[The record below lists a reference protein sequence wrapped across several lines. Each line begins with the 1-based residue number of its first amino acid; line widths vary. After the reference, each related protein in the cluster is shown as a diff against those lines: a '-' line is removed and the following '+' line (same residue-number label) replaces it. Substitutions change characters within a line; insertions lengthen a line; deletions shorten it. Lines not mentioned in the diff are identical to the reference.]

1 MAAAHGGGGLQGPLL
16 GETTGTASPQQR
28 RSRRSK
34 PWAALSIAAALL
46 VVAGVLFFL
55 SSGDAAAGAGR
66 GSEGEAVVV
75 GERRRGRSPHEV
87 ESEVGAAAADDARC
101 SEVGAA
107 ALRAGGHAVDAAVAA
122 ALCLGVVHPMSSG
135 LGGGA
140 FVVVRDGASGE
151 AVAFDARETAPAAAT
166 PVRASS
172 SSYSDVLARNHQPAR
187 GGMGNARHSMTCGG
201 EGHLASTSWGLGPIV
216 LGLLVACVSLS
227 GGATRDRADPK
238 KEKKKITKNGD
249 NLLPVLTANFVLV
262 LAGNTKQDM
271 YAADPS
277 KKYKGALAMG
287 IPGELAGLHAAWSR
301 YGRLP
306 WRDLVAPAIRLA
318 RDGYEIVAYVARA
331 LKSSEADVL
340 ADPGLRAVFAPA
352 GRVLAAG
359 ETCRNPALAAALE
372 LIADEG
378 SAALYGG
385 AVGAALVR
393 DVTAAGGIVTVEDL
407 RNYRVEVSD
416 AMRVDSMGF
425 TFLGMPPPSSGTV
438 GMAMILNV
446 LGGYKSLEFLKGFL
460 GIHRLI
466 EAIKHMLAT
475 RMDLGDPD
483 FVNVTGD
490 VAEMLSLP
498 FADRIRGRIVDNT
511 TFPAGYYFPKW
522 RQLDDHGTSH
532 LCVVD
537 GDRNVV
543 AMTTTVNYYFGA
555 KVLSPSTGIV
565 LNNEMDD
572 FSVPA
577 KRTPDHLPPA
587 PANFIAPGKRPLSSM
602 TPLIILKVVEFLLPG
617 AGPFPMTTGVRRG
630 SARTDMTDGVQDGQL
645 AGVVG
650 GSGGTNIIATVTQ
663 VFLNHFVVGMDPL
676 AAVQQPRVYHKL
688 IPNVV
693 TYEDE
698 TVADGEVIAL
708 SAEAK
713 EFLEQRG
720 HWLVSTASGAVCQFI
735 VHEVA
740 EPAAAGGGVVR
751 GMLTAV
757 SDPRKDGRPAGL

>member
-1 MAAAHGGGGLQGPLL
+1 MAARGGLKGPLL
-16 GETTGTASPQQR
+16 GATGTVSQDLPRGR
-28 RSRRSK
+28 RSSRT
-34 PWAALSIAAALL
+34 WTALAIAAALL
-46 VVAGVLFFL
+46 ALAGVLMLFL
-55 SSGDAAAGAGR
+55 SSSGRDAGAGAAAARRPKAVAAGAR
-66 GSEGEAVVV
+66 L
-75 GERRRGRSPHEV
+75 RSRHEV
-87 ESEVGAAAADDARC
+87 ESGVGAAAADDARC

-135 LGGGA
+135 VGGGA
-140 FVVVRDGASGE
+140 FIVVRDAASGE

-166 PVRASS
+166 P
-172 SSYSDVLARNHQPAR
+172 
-187 GGMGNARHSMTCGG
+187 
-201 EGHLASTSWGLGPIV
+201 
-216 LGLLVACVSLS
+216 
-227 GGATRDRADPK
+227 
-238 KEKKKITKNGD
+238 
-249 NLLPVLTANFVLV
+249 
-262 LAGNTKQDM
+262 DM
-271 YAADPS
+271 YAADPTT
-277 KKYKGALAMG
+277 KYKGALAMG
-287 IPGELAGLHAAWSR
+287 VPGELAGLHAAWSR

-318 RDGYEIVAYVARA
+318 RDGYEVVAYVARA
-331 LKSSEADVL
+331 LKLSEADVL

-359 ETCRNPALAAALE
+359 ETCRNPALAEALE
-372 LIADEG
+372 RVAEEG
-378 SAALYGG
+378 AAAFYGG
-385 AVGAALVR
+385 AVGEAFVR
-393 DVTAAGGIVTVEDL
+393 DVRAAGGIVTAGDL
-407 RNYRVEVSD
+407 SGYRVEVSD
-416 AMRVDSMGF
+416 AMRADAMGY

-460 GIHRLI
+460 GVHRLI

-498 FADRIRGRIVDNT
+498 FADRIRQRIADNT
-511 TFPAGYYFPKW
+511 TFPPGYYLPKW

-537 GDRNVV
+537 SDRNAV
-543 AMTTTVNYYFGA
+543 AMTTTVNYYFGG

-577 KRTPDHLPPA
+577 VKLAPDHLPPA

-602 TPLIILKVVEFLLPG
+602 TPLIILKN
-617 AGPFPMTTGVRRG
+617 
-630 SARTDMTDGVQDGQL
+630 GQL

-663 VFLNHFVVGMDPL
+663 VFLNHFIVGMDPL

-698 TVADGEVIAL
+698 TAVDGEVIAL
-708 SAEAK
+708 SDGAK
-713 EFLEQRG
+713 AFLEQRG
-720 HWLVSTASGAVCQFI
+720 HRLRSTDSGAVCQFI
-735 VHEVA
+735 VHQLA
-740 EPAAAGGGVVR
+740 EPPASGGGVFR
-751 GMLTAV
+751 GRLTAV
-757 SDPRKDGRPAGL
+757 SDPRKDGSPAGL